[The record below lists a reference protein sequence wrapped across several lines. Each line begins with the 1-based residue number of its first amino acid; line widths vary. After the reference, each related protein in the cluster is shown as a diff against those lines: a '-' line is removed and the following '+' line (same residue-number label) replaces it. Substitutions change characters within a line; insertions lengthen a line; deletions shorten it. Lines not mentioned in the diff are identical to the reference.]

1 MIDYKVKADGIKY
14 EKAEKGNVTQFNF
27 EWEKNKNKFIYI
39 SFSVPC
45 IGIETVWEPTTLL
58 NRPFNLSFASS
69 AMGAVPLVCF
79 LNASGKSLYS
89 FALSDTVHQID
100 YNIAINENTAE
111 MDCTITMGLEQFGC
125 KNNCSIEIMSNEN
138 ETPVYEICEDC
149 EKWWSDFYDFNL
161 NIPEEVYNPAYST
174 WYSYHHDF
182 TADELLDECKTAKQL
197 GMDLLLVDSGW
208 HNADKSCG
216 SKYSGDYNSAAEKIP
231 HMREF
236 AENVHKI
243 GMKVILWYSV
253 SFAGFESDIWK
264 RFGDKTIGKYED
276 MGVGILD
283 PRYPEVR
290 EHIIG
295 RYVYALENWGI
306 DGFKLDFIDS
316 FRIKEDTRLKD
327 GMDICSIKEAVERL
341 LSDALTR
348 LRKIK
353 PDVIC
358 ELRQGYVGPNMR
370 QYATMFRAV
379 DCPVN
384 YRQNRVGTVDLRML
398 SGKTAVHSDMLM
410 WNINEEAHIAARQIL
425 NSIFSVLQISVKI
438 ETLPKE
444 HFKMLKFWLDFARQ
458 NKDILI
464 HGRIMPEEE
473 NNFYPIVRAENNGE
487 EIIAVYEINKVIETE
502 NKKKITIINAS
513 DSENVF
519 VDCVNNNDY
528 NYEILDCM
536 GNETESGYFSPTDS
550 LVKINV
556 PLSGLII
563 LRKRSK

>member
-14 EKAEKGNVTQFNF
+14 EKAEKGNITQFNF
-27 EWEKNKNKFIYI
+27 EWEDNKNKFIYI

-89 FALSDTVHQID
+89 FALLDTVHQID
-100 YNIAINENTAE
+100 YNIAINEKTAE

-138 ETPVYEICEDC
+138 ETPVCEICEDC
-149 EKWWSDFYDFNL
+149 EKWWSDCYDFNL

-231 HMREF
+231 DMREF

-473 NNFYPIVRAENNGE
+473 NNFYPIVRAENDGE

-502 NKKKITIINAS
+502 DKKKITVINAS

-519 VDCVNNNDY
+519 VDCANHY